1 MQWTLLLI
9 HLILP
14 PFHWRM
20 SNLKG
25 LREPGYGHGLPSAP
39 WRQHIAQLQEAS
51 FPGRHQSGSPPSPD
65 CVTGLGGATKA
76 PVHFVPRM
84 GPMFKPLPGQC
95 ACFLKNLVPPVTAWV
110 LFYFLLPDLW
120 QGAYWKFLST
130 QMSSSHNSILE
141 KSHFVFL
148 RKHLAC
154 LIVLSTWKETVWRRT
169 VKNVKMRFRLL
180 TRVPSRLY

>member
-1 MQWTLLLI
+1 MGFLAPPGGSTLHNSRKHHFLAGTRVVAPLPLTVWQGWGVLPKLLL
-9 HLILP
+9 L
-14 PFHWRM
+14 
-20 SNLKG
+20 
-25 LREPGYGHGLPSAP
+25 
-39 WRQHIAQLQEAS
+39 
-51 FPGRHQSGSPPSPD
+51 
-65 CVTGLGGATKA
+65 

-84 GPMFKPLPGQC
+84 EPMFKPLPGQC

-141 KSHFVFL
+141 ESHFVFL